1 MGLGKTIEALA
12 LIQHNR
18 EAGVKKPVLLIC
30 PTSVL
35 NNWKKEAERF
45 TLELSVAIHHGVNR
59 EKKSGFKKLA
69 AKNAI
74 VVSSYALLNR
84 DLESF
89 KQAKWSGIILD
100 EAQNIKNAETKQSKA
115 ARSLQADYRIALTG
129 TPVENNVGDLWS
141 IMEFLNPGFLGN
153 QSQFKKSYFIPI
165 QTQRD
170 EDAATKL
177 KNITG
182 PFILRRLK
190 TDKSII
196 TDLPDKVEMK
206 EFCTLTKEQASLYEA
221 IAIDTLESLEG
232 SEGIERKGLVLATL
246 MKLKQVCNHPA
257 QFLKDNSSFPNR
269 SGKLTRLT
277 EMLEEILANDDKVL
291 LFTQFTQMGD
301 ILRKYLQDIFG
312 KEVLYLH
319 GGTQKNKRDEMV
331 ERFQS
336 ESLGPSVF
344 ILSLKAGGTGLN
356 LTSANHVIHFDRWWN
371 PAVEDQ
377 ATDRAFRI
385 GQKRNVMVH
394 KYICAGTLEE
404 RIDEMIEQKK
414 NIASSVVGSGEGWLT
429 ELSNAELKEMFTL
442 RQETIGD

>member
-291 LFTQFTQMGD
+291 
-301 ILRKYLQDIFG
+301 
-312 KEVLYLH
+312 
-319 GGTQKNKRDEMV
+319 
-331 ERFQS
+331 
-336 ESLGPSVF
+336 SVMP
-344 ILSLKAGGTGLN
+344 LAQ
-356 LTSANHVIHFDRWWN
+356 
-371 PAVEDQ
+371 P
-377 ATDRAFRI
+377 
-385 GQKRNVMVH
+385 
-394 KYICAGTLEE
+394 
-404 RIDEMIEQKK
+404 
-414 NIASSVVGSGEGWLT
+414 
-429 ELSNAELKEMFTL
+429 
-442 RQETIGD
+442 